1 MKRNPAWLMAGLV
14 VFGSFTSAL
23 GANLAEKVKVD
34 TEGAGLRAKAE
45 FDLEFATVTGPRIQQ
60 VKKHEIR
67 AVDAPAAH

>member
-14 VFGSFTSAL
+14 VFGSFTS
-23 GANLAEKVKVD
+23 
-34 TEGAGLRAKAE
+34 
-45 FDLEFATVTGPRIQQ
+45 GPRIQQ